1 MVKYIFIS
9 GVSSGIG
16 YDAVRYLTSKGYFV
30 FGSVRKPADKQR
42 LENDFPQRFQCV
54 LFDTLDRDAIQTAAA
69 EVKTKLGD
77 QLLTCLV
84 ANAGIAVPG
93 PLEHVD
99 DDAFDHQLLVNV
111 SGTRNVINAFLPLL
125 GASLARPSDRLPGK
139 IILNSSISGVLNT
152 PINGSYCIS
161 KHAVESLGEVYRR
174 ELYPFGIDVLSIQ
187 SGPIESEIWKKNIGA
202 LDEFNNTDYSTMV
215 KKTNEM
221 LIAGQK
227 SAQPAETISKL
238 IERII
243 ETKRPKLAHIVHS
256 QPWLI
261 RLLSAWLPSR
271 FVDRLI
277 VRKLS
282 S

>member
-1 MVKYIFIS
+1 MKYVFIS

-42 LENDFPQRFQCV
+42 LENDFPERFKCV
-54 LFDTLDRDAIQTAAA
+54 LFDTLDRDAIKTAAA
-69 EVKTKLGD
+69 EVQAELDG

-84 ANAGIAVPG
+84 ANAGIAVAC

-99 DDAFDHQLLVNV
+99 NDAFDHQLLVNV
-111 SGTRNVINAFLPLL
+111 SGTRNVINAFLPML
-125 GASLARPSDRLPGK
+125 GASLDRPANLNPGK

-187 SGPIESEIWKKNIGA
+187 SGPIQSEIWNKNAGA
-202 LDEFNNTDYSTMV
+202 LDEFMETDYATMA
-215 KKTNEM
+215 KKTNEI
-221 LIAGQK
+221 LIAGQE

-238 IERII
+238 IDRII
-243 ETKRPKLAHIVHS
+243 ENKRPKLAYIVHS
-256 QPWLI
+256 KPWLI
-261 RLLSAWLPSR
+261 CLLSVWLPAR
-271 FVDRLI
+271 MVDRLI
-277 VRKLS
+277 VKKLS

>member
-1 MVKYIFIS
+1 MKCVFVS

-42 LENDFPQRFQCV
+42 LQNDFPERFKCV
-54 LFDTLDRDAIQTAAA
+54 LFDALDRGAIETAAA
-69 EVKTKLGD
+69 EVESVLSG

-99 DDAFDHQLLVNV
+99 DDTFDHQLLVNV
-111 SGTRNVINAFLPLL
+111 SGTRNVINAFLPML
-125 GASLARPSDRLPGK
+125 GASLSRAKNQKPGK

-161 KHAVESLGEVYRR
+161 KHAIESLGEVYRR

-187 SGPIESEIWKKNIGA
+187 SGPIQSEIWRKNIGA
-202 LDEFNNTDYSTMV
+202 LDQFKETEYATMV
-215 KKTNEM
+215 EKTNSI
-221 LIAGQK
+221 LIAGQE
-227 SAQPAETISKL
+227 SAQPAEAISKL
-238 IERII
+238 IEKII
-243 ETKRPKLAHIVHS
+243 ETKRPKLAYIVHS
-256 QPWLI
+256 RPWFI
-261 RLLSAWLPSR
+261 RLLSTWLPRR

-277 VRKLS
+277 VKKLTT
-282 S
+282 

>member
-1 MVKYIFIS
+1 MKYVFIS

-42 LENDFPQRFQCV
+42 LENDFPERFKCV
-54 LFDTLDRDAIQTAAA
+54 LFDTLDRDAIKTAAA
-69 EVKTKLGD
+69 EVQAELDG

-84 ANAGIAVPG
+84 ANAGIAVAG

-111 SGTRNVINAFLPLL
+111 SGTRNVINAFLPML
-125 GASLARPSDRLPGK
+125 GASLDRPANLNPGK

-187 SGPIESEIWKKNIGA
+187 SGPIQSEIWNKNAGA
-202 LDEFNNTDYSTMV
+202 LDEFMETDYATMA
-215 KKTNEM
+215 KKTNEI
-221 LIAGQK
+221 LIAGQE

-238 IERII
+238 IDRII
-243 ETKRPKLAHIVHS
+243 ENKRPKLAYIVHS
-256 QPWLI
+256 KPWLI
-261 RLLSAWLPSR
+261 CLLSVWLPAR
-271 FVDRLI
+271 MVDRLI
-277 VRKLS
+277 VKKLS

>member
-1 MVKYIFIS
+1 MKTIFIS

-42 LENDFPQRFQCV
+42 IENDFPEQFKCV
-54 LFDTLDRDAIQTAAA
+54 LFDTLDREAIKTAAA
-69 EVKTKLGD
+69 EVKVELGD

-84 ANAGIAVPG
+84 ANAGIAVAG

-99 DDAFDHQLLVNV
+99 DETFDHQLLVNV
-111 SGTRNVINAFLPLL
+111 SGTRNVINAFLPML
-125 GASLARPSDRLPGK
+125 GASLDRPKNLKPGK

-152 PINGSYCIS
+152 PINGAYCIS

-187 SGPIESEIWKKNIGA
+187 SGPIQSEIWNKNIGA
-202 LDEFNNTDYSTMV
+202 LDEFMETDYATMA
-215 KKTNEM
+215 KNTNEI
-221 LIAGQK
+221 LIEGQK
-227 SAQPAETISKL
+227 SAQPAETISRL
-238 IERII
+238 IEKII

-256 QPWLI
+256 RPWFI
-261 RLLSAWLPSR
+261 RLLSAWLPR
-271 FVDRLI
+271 RLVDRLI
-277 VRKLS
+277 VKKLTS
-282 S
+282 